1 MIIGGPKMRGR
12 NVGDLGG
19 GEGAGE
25 GERKE
30 GGWVAEWVLLAAAAT
45 QQLQLRC
52 RCWGCFPPLSLS
64 LSLSLS
70 PDTVFLFW
78 LLWLSRRFSN
88 EMSSNQLH
96 FWDFS
101 FVFLRL
107 QLHFSCAMYMP
118 CCSLWFFVAHDE
130 GVASFFHSLSASS
143 SSSLLGLLGQVLGP
157 RDRRVRARGFEG
169 GPFVGTQELGG
180 K

>member
-25 GERKE
+25 GERE
-30 GGWVAEWVLLAAAAT
+30 GGWVGGWVGSSCGSSDAAT
-45 QQLQLRC
+45 AASLSLLR
-52 RCWGCFPPLSLS
+52 LLSSSLS
-64 LSLSLS
+64 LSLSS
-70 PDTVFLFW
+70 DTVFLFR
-78 LLWLSRRFSN
+78 LLWLSRRFWN

-118 CCSLWFFVAHDE
+118 CCSLWFFVAHD
-130 GVASFFHSLSASS
+130 GVVASFFHSLSASS

-157 RDRRVRARGFEG
+157 RDRSVRARGF
-169 GPFVGTQELGG
+169 
-180 K
+180 